1 MADYSVLEE
10 KDMKVLDDWVKYFT
24 KRYNI
29 VRRTRRCAHAD
40 LAQVGSSTRPRCS
53 ADRAGIVT
61 PPAQLSKM

>member
-1 MADYSVLEE
+1 MADYSVLDE

-29 VRRTRRCAHAD
+29 VRRMLRCAHAD
-40 LAQVGSSTRPRCS
+40 LAQVGPSQHPRID

>member
-29 VRRTRRCAHAD
+29 VRRTRRAC
-40 LAQVGSSTRPRCS
+40 
-53 ADRAGIVT
+53 
-61 PPAQLSKM
+61 